1 MLAGLRRGYARIAIA
16 ALYALAMVTLGMAHP
31 RASQHL
37 SSAEL
42 AQYVL
47 PDGSFPILCSG
58 DTGSTGEDP
67 TVLKPA
73 CCDACTLIT
82 GPGIVGAP
90 PVVGSAQLVLLSRF
104 SLAGYTY
111 QPVVRASDNFLSR
124 APPRVV

>member
-1 MLAGLRRGYARIAIA
+1 MLAAFRRGCARIAIA

-37 SSAEL
+37 SPAEL

-73 CCDACTLIT
+73 CCDVCTLIG

-90 PVVGSAQLVLLSRF
+90 PVVGSAQLVSLTRF
-104 SLAGYTY
+104 SPVDYAY
-111 QPVVRASDNFLSR
+111 QPVARASDNFLSR
-124 APPRVV
+124 APPRAG